1 MYLVSTFAYAV
12 MDSYGAVSLLCF
24 FFLMI
29 RRPPRSTRTDTLFP
43 STPLFR
49 SRRIPHA
56 RGRLACNPRDR
67 ARRDRRA
74 HELVPVTFRQAGEIE
89 LHRSIALAA
98 RYCALRRGVD
108 RQAEHVGPRIMA
120 DHVEIIFA
128 AQDRKSTRL
137 NSSH

>member
-1 MYLVSTFAYAV
+1 
-12 MDSYGAVSLLCF
+12 
-24 FFLMI
+24 MI

-43 STPLFR
+43 YTTLFR
-49 SRRIPHA
+49 S
-56 RGRLACNPRDR
+56 
-67 ARRDRRA
+67 RA
-74 HELVPVTFRQAGEIE
+74 HELVPVTFRLAGEIE

-128 AQDRKSTRL
+128 AHHSIRIDVGIENGLARILRSCEHVPERGADHRAAPHPQRAGPAPETPFKK
-137 NSSH
+137 